1 MRVPGEFAVT
11 SAPSF
16 VAGTATVLV
25 VWPRREPVDGLPQSP
40 VDRRHDTA
48 TRFSR
53 GADRQQED
61 ALSASWPP
69 SAAWRSCVQPLMSAW
84 ARRAEDLSFD
94 KTDDKDAVPIAQL
107 AAQLRCY
114 LPRAG

>member
-1 MRVPGEFAVT
+1 MTACRGRRLI
-11 SAPSF
+11 
-16 VAGTATVLV
+16 AGMTPPA
-25 VWPRREPVDGLPQSP
+25 
-40 VDRRHDTA
+40 
-48 TRFSR
+48 RFSR

-61 ALSASWPP
+61 AQSASWPP

-94 KTDDKDAVPIAQL
+94 KADDKDAVLIARM

-114 LPRAG
+114 LPEPADQTWARLRHLGRAPRPAGH